1 VAGLIQRARNL
12 WRDEVLDEA
21 TRQLL
26 AEGYRG
32 LRLQDL
38 ADTVGA
44 SRQTLY
50 NEFGSKRGLVA
61 ALVLRLTERFLRSVE
76 AALGSEDDLHA
87 AWVAAVRRTLD
98 TATADPLL
106 KVVLTGQ
113 GNEEL
118 LPLLTTESEPLIQI
132 ARDRAAAFLLRRW
145 PELDPAGAAA
155 AAEVATRLAISH
167 IVVPLHPADHVADEI
182 ATVVVRFLDPA

>member
-1 VAGLIQRARNL
+1 MAGLIQRARNL

-167 IVVPLHPADHVADEI
+167 IVVPLHPADHVADGSR
-182 ATVVVRFLDPA
+182 ARRHRRLP